1 MKALVTGATG
11 FIGQRLVAT
20 LEKPAVLTRNPQ
32 HARQLLGNVEPHPW
46 QGEREPAPSAAL
58 DGVDVVFHLA
68 GEPVAQGRW
77 TAEKKRRILDSRKLG
92 TANLVEGIRR
102 AASRP
107 RVLVSASAVGY
118 YGDRGDEVLY
128 EDSPP
133 GNDFLADVCK
143 QWEAE
148 ARAATDLGVRVAI
161 ARIGIVLGPG
171 GGALAKMLPIFK
183 TGLGGRLASGNQ
195 WMPWV
200 HVDDLVAMLHFAAQQ
215 DDLRDAFNATA
226 QNPVTNRQFTRE
238 LAQALRRP
246 AILPA
251 PAFGLRLMIGEFAEI
266 LLSSQRA
273 IPRVLQQAGYRF
285 KYPDLRSALAASLC

>member
-1 MKALVTGATG
+1 
-11 FIGQRLVAT
+11 
-20 LEKPAVLTRNPQ
+20 
-32 HARQLLGNVEPHPW
+32 
-46 QGEREPAPSAAL
+46 
-58 DGVDVVFHLA
+58 
-68 GEPVAQGRW
+68 
-77 TAEKKRRILDSRKLG
+77 
-92 TANLVEGIRR
+92 
-102 AASRP
+102 
-107 RVLVSASAVGY
+107 VLVSASAVGY